1 MPWSPGS
8 APSYTD
14 YTVSVLQR
22 AISRPATSFGH
33 RWSSLTRLWCPTTRM
48 TIQCTRAIIIRG
60 GIKKSALRLTKFS
73 PTIVAIEVR
82 PIPID
87 ITGDSLITSRS
98 MCCLCLCSS
107 HNQNLDGDIDIRFYT
122 SPLYIIVKNLGWKF
136 FLWEILILKLIKD
149 KKENALWL
157 ILVWDWNTFK
167 PEIDETLLYITCC
180 KKTPMF
186 PLS

>member
-22 AISRPATSFGH
+22 AISRSATSFGH

-73 PTIVAIEVR
+73 HWSSSDPDRYNGWFFDNLSQHVLFVH
-82 PIPID
+82 
-87 ITGDSLITSRS
+87 
-98 MCCLCLCSS
+98 LCSS